1 MRTVGHIAR
10 RRLATLGAAASLLLV
25 LAAPAAAA
33 TAPTAIT
40 GPVTAIAATTATLSG
55 TVNPNGTATT
65 WQFEYGP
72 TTAYGTKTPVANAG
86 AGTANTGVTANI
98 GSLTAGTTYH
108 YRIVATS
115 TAGTTDGA
123 DGIFTTVTGPTV
135 TTSAATGVSSS
146 AATLNGSVN
155 PNGRATTYFFDYG
168 KDTSYG
174 SKTAVVNAGSASSPV
189 TVSAAISGLQAG
201 QSYHFRLEATSDA
214 GTSLGNDMSFTATAS
229 SGPAPGAPAVTTKA
243 ATNLTSTSATL
254 NGSVNPNGLATTY
267 YFEYGPSPSYGS
279 KTTAASAGSGKSN
292 SSVSATATG
301 IGAGVYHFRLVASS
315 SAGTTY
321 GSDLTFGSAG
331 PPVVLTGSAQ
341 GASTSGVTLTGS
353 VNPQGNATTWWF
365 EYGLTGSYGSKTSAK
380 SAGSGSTAT
389 GVSAAI
395 TKLTAGTTYHYRLV
409 AQSTAGTTHGSDVT
423 FNTIAAISLQSSTT
437 QVVYGAPATLSGTV
451 ATRQSGVTVSVLQE
465 AYGQTSFSTLG
476 SVVTGPGGTWSYQ
489 VRPKMQTSYQ
499 AKAPEGTSAAATVGV
514 RPAVS
519 LRVITGGRF
528 TTKVKAATAFAG
540 KVVQLQR
547 LLPGNRWETLAKAKL
562 SAKSSAIF
570 SASKLPRGTSLVR
583 VAMSVNQAGAGYLG
597 GFSRTLSY
605 HRA

>member
-1 MRTVGHIAR
+1 MRTVRHLAR
-10 RRLATLGAAASLLLV
+10 RKVAPLGAAAGLLLV

-40 GPVTAIAATTATLSG
+40 GPVTAIGATIATLSG
-55 TVNPNGTATT
+55 TVNPNGTSTT
-65 WQFEYGP
+65 WYFEYGA
-72 TTAYGTKTPVANAG
+72 TTTYGTKTPVANAG
-86 AGTANTGVTANI
+86 AGTANIGVSANI
-98 GSLTAGTTYH
+98 GSLTGGTTYH

-115 TAGTTDGA
+115 TAGTTNGA
-123 DGIFTTVTGPTV
+123 DGIFTTVSGPTV
-135 TTSAATGVSSS
+135 TTNAATGVSSS

-168 KDTSYG
+168 KDTNYG
-174 SKTAVVNAGSASSPV
+174 SKTAVTNAGSASSPV
-189 TVSAAISGLQAG
+189 TVSAAIAGLQAG
-201 QSYHFRLEATSDA
+201 QTYHFRLEATSDA
-214 GTSLGNDMSFTATAS
+214 GTTLGNDLSFAATAS
-229 SGPAPGAPAVTTKA
+229 TATTAPAVTTKA
-243 ATNLTSTSATL
+243 ATNLTSSSARL
-254 NGSVNPNGLATTY
+254 NGSVNPNSLATTY
-267 YFEYGPSPSYGS
+267 YFEYGTSTSYGS
-279 KTTAASAGSGKSN
+279 KTAAASAGSGKGN
-292 SSVSATATG
+292 VSVSATVTG

-321 GSDLTFGSAG
+321 GSDLSFGSAG

-365 EYGLTGSYGSKTSAK
+365 EYGTTTSYGSKTAAK
-380 SAGSGSTAT
+380 SAGSGTVAT

-395 TKLTAGTTYHYRLV
+395 TNLTAGTTYHYRLV
-409 AQSTAGTTHGSDVT
+409 AQSSAGTTRGSDVT
-423 FNTIAAISLQSSTT
+423 ADTIAAISLLSSTT
-437 QVVYGAPATLSGTV
+437 QVVYGAPATVSGTI

-465 AYGQTSFSTLG
+465 PYGETSFTTLG

-489 VRPKMQTSYQ
+489 VRPKLQTSYQ
-499 AKAPEGTSAAATVGV
+499 AKAPEGTSAPMTIGV

-519 LRVITGGRF
+519 LRVITGKRF
-528 TTKVKAATAFAG
+528 TSKVTAAKAFAG
-540 KVVQLQR
+540 KIVQFQR
-547 LLPGNRWETLAKAKL
+547 LLPGNRWQTVAKAKL
-562 SAKSSAIF
+562 SANSSVVF

-597 GFSRTLSY
+597 GFSRTLNY